1 MVTNIINIIWSTKCA
16 SILHCSAN
24 IYTLVGLWSDL
35 LAIIIIIIIIII
47 ICGLMFKIALKV
59 RLTGNCQIWGAG
71 STPVNINVY
80 SFTAR
85 FNTTDTHVR
94 FRTS

>member
-24 IYTLVGLWSDL
+24 VYTLVGLWSDL
-35 LAIIIIIIIIII
+35 LAIIIIIIIII
-47 ICGLMFKIALKV
+47 CGLMFKNAVKV

-71 STPVNINVY
+71 STPVNVNVY

-85 FNTTDTHVR
+85 FNTTVTHVR